1 MAPGLLQN
9 SASDLCEHSRAKSIT
24 SQNPHPKVGDLKVST
39 FAKEEDLIIEIIRSL
54 KLAGGCLVR
63 GMYDQA
69 TLDTMEQDIRPHIK
83 STQKADS
90 TREEFV
96 PSSTKMVTGL
106 LSKSRTYALSVA
118 GNKTWHRVCDHFL
131 SSKLTNSWVRHPLL
145 KYKTN
150 KLTRPSARKR
160 GSNKRQR
167 APTKHNS
174 HLLSWTRNTCPRPPP
189 RR

>member
-1 MAPGLLQN
+1 MAPGLLQH
-9 SASDLCEHSRAKSIT
+9 SASDLCEHVRAKSIT
-24 SQNPHPKVGDLKVST
+24 LYNSPPRVGDLDVST
-39 FAKEEDLIIEIIRSL
+39 IAKEEDLITEIIRSL
-54 KLAGGCLVR
+54 KLSGGCLVR
-63 GMYDQA
+63 GMYEQA

-145 KYKTN
+145 KN
-150 KLTRPSARKR
+150 RNMKLTCHPARK
-160 GSNKRQR
+160 
-167 APTKHNS
+167 
-174 HLLSWTRNTCPRPPP
+174 
-189 RR
+189 